1 MKELHLPSRG
11 SVRRYFRRSVRRLC
25 TLVILTL
32 CLFGMSDA
40 LRANAIETSSADHAV
55 TLPAPPVFSPAPGW
69 ATPSEEW
76 SPQYAAALQ
85 KGTLLVA
92 NRYLA
97 DPHFV
102 RTVVLLV
109 DYGAQG
115 AMGLVINRPT
125 NVRLADVFP
134 TIGPLR
140 RRPDRLYIG
149 GPVAPEQI
157 ILLLRTDRRLKQVA
171 HVFANVFLSGS
182 EATLKQLLA
191 ELDRSESFH
200 AYVGYAGWAPGQLE
214 DEVSRGD
221 WRLVSPDSSI
231 LFDVE
236 PSEIWHE
243 LLRRSSGLWVYYR
256 GVSLG
261 GYAP

>member
-1 MKELHLPSRG
+1 MIELHLPPRG
-11 SVRRYFRRSVRRLC
+11 SVRRFC

-32 CLFGMSDA
+32 ALLGMSDA
-40 LRANAIETSSADHAV
+40 LRANAGETSSADHAV
-55 TLPAPPVFSPAPGW
+55 TLPALPVFPPAPGS
-69 ATPSEEW
+69 ASSSEEW
-76 SPQYAAALQ
+76 SPQYAAVLQ

-92 NRYLA
+92 NQYLA

-102 RTVVLLV
+102 RAVVLLL
-109 DYGAQG
+109 DYGTHG

-125 NVRLADVFP
+125 NVRLSDVFP

-140 RRPDRLYIG
+140 SRSDRLYMG
-149 GPVAPEQI
+149 GPVAQQQI
-157 ILLLRTDRRLKQVA
+157 MLLLRTDRRLKQVA
-171 HVFANVFLSGS
+171 HIFANIFLSGS

-191 ELDRSESFH
+191 EWDRSASFH

-214 DEVSRGD
+214 DEVNRGD
-221 WRLVSPDSSI
+221 WRLVSPDSRI

-236 PSEIWHE
+236 PLEIWHE

-256 GVSLG
+256 GVPLG